1 MTDHSF
7 GGAHTEV
14 KLKIIKDYLSIYT
27 NALKNQ
33 PFNLIYID
41 AFAGTGERVETLP
54 AAPVFGKEELKTKY
68 RGSVQIALELQNAF
82 DTYYFIEKDKK
93 HFKKLEEIIEPYKTS
108 RSIHCYNGDANEVI
122 PRICKDISW
131 KHNRAVLFLDPYGMA
146 VEWSIL
152 DIIRTTGAIDVWYLF
167 PTFGA
172 YRNISNTLED
182 TEIYKQD
189 KLTALFGTDDWKE
202 YVFRAKNNFRSP
214 EQDDLL
220 VFCGHE
226 HDDEVKAEK
235 VVDLSGLEEY
245 TKMRFEK
252 LFPYVTNPVR
262 LFSEKGV
269 HSFSLFMLL
278 SNSSPAAIA
287 LAKRVAKHSL
297 KTS

>member
-33 PFNLIYID
+33 PFNLIYVD
-41 AFAGTGERVETLP
+41 AFAGTGERVEVLP
-54 AAPVFGKEELKTKY
+54 AAPIFGKEELKSKY

-82 DTYYFIEKDKK
+82 DKYHFIEKDKK
-93 HFKKLEEIIEPYKTS
+93 YFKKLEEIIGPYKGS
-108 RSIHCYNGDANEVI
+108 RSIHCYNDDANEVI
-122 PRICKDISW
+122 PRICSEINW

-146 VEWSIL
+146 VKWSIL
-152 DIIRTTGAIDVWYLF
+152 DIIKNTEAIDVWYLF

-189 KLTALFGTDDWKE
+189 KLTALFGTEDWKK
-202 YVFRAKNNFRSP
+202 YVFEAKNNSLSP
-214 EQDDLL
+214 EQDDI
-220 VFCGHE
+220 FNDRC
-226 HDDEVKAEK
+226 HDAVRAEK
-235 VVDLSGLEEY
+235 VVDLSGLEAY

-262 LFSEKGV
+262 LYSDRGV

-278 SNSSPAAIA
+278 SNSTLSD
-287 LAKRVAKHSL
+287 
-297 KTS
+297 